1 MINSFAGLDL
11 NQKEA
16 LKKELVNTS
25 KFLTNKE
32 RQLMT
37 ELIKVRVKSTLYS
50 EVIKELNDSIVN
62 SIVKEEV

>member
-37 ELIKVRVKSTLYS
+37 ELIKVRVKLTLYS
-50 EVIKELNDSIVN
+50 EVVKELNDSIVN